1 MRKSLKLFVFP
12 GVLLALGA
20 GCGGQ
25 GSARGA
31 TGETPRAEPAEVR
44 VTPTPA
50 LARAGDASIADVAAK
65 ALPSVVNV
73 ASSRTRKVQNPYSFF
88 FGAPPSERRQEG
100 LGSGVILDASGIVVT
115 NNHVVAE
122 ADEIKV
128 MTQDKREFV
137 AKVLGTDPKSDVA
150 VLKLEGDVR
159 GLVPIGLGD
168 SSELRLGDVVLAIG
182 NPFGVGQ
189 TVTMGIVSAK
199 GRANMGIVDYEDFIQ
214 TDAAINPGN
223 SGGALVNMRGELV
236 GINTAILSR
245 TGGNMGIGFAI
256 PVDMARPIVDAL
268 KTKGRV
274 SRGWLGV
281 SIQDVDQDI
290 AQAMK
295 LPGTGGVLIADVQK
309 DSPGQQGGLQRGDV
323 VTHVD
328 GQSVDSPGTFRN
340 RIAAAGADR
349 SVKLTVLRQGKP
361 VTLSVKLGELPG
373 DEKPPGAQERRD
385 GLEGITVVPL
395 DAKTRR
401 QLNIGDE
408 PRDGVV
414 LSRIVPGSAADRA
427 GLKAGDIVLEVNRT
441 PVKSPEEFEKV
452 YGGAKGT
459 RLVLVYRNGATSFVV
474 VR

>member
-1 MRKSLKLFVFP
+1 MRNSLKLLVLP
-12 GVLLALGA
+12 GVLLALGT

-25 GSARGA
+25 GHARGVS
-31 TGETPRAEPAEVR
+31 GEVKAEPTEVH
-44 VTPTPA
+44 VSPTPA
-50 LARAGDASIADVAAK
+50 LARTGDASIADIAAK

-73 ASSRTRKVQNPYSFF
+73 ASSRTRKVQSPHSFF
-88 FGAPPSERRQEG
+88 FGGQPSEQRQEG

-128 MTQDKREFV
+128 LTQDKREFV

-150 VLKLEGDVR
+150 VLKLEGDTQ
-159 GLVPIGLGD
+159 GLVPLALGN

-245 TGGNMGIGFAI
+245 TGGNVGIGFAI

-281 SIQDVDQDI
+281 AIQDVDQDI
-290 AQAMK
+290 AHAMK
-295 LPGTGGVLIADVQK
+295 LPGAGGVLIADVQA
-309 DSPGQQGGLQRGDV
+309 DSPGKKGGLQRGDV

-328 GQSVDSPGTFRN
+328 GQVVDSPGTFRN
-340 RIAAAGADR
+340 RIAAAGADH
-349 SVKLTVLRQGKP
+349 SVTLTVQRQGKSMSLP
-361 VTLSVKLGELPG
+361 LKLGELPG
-373 DEKPPGAQERRD
+373 EDKGPGAQKHGD
-385 GLEGITVVPL
+385 GLEGLSVAPL
-395 DAKTRR
+395 DANARR
-401 QLNIGDE
+401 QLEIGDE
-408 PRDGVV
+408 PRNGVV
-414 LSRIVPGSAADRA
+414 LRRVVPGSAADRA
-427 GLKAGDIVLEVNRT
+427 GLKAGDVVLEVNRT

-452 YGGAKGT
+452 FGNAQGS
-459 RLVLVYRNGATSFVV
+459 RLLLVYRGGATQFVV

>member
-1 MRKSLKLFVFP
+1 MRNSLKLLMLP
-12 GVLLALGA
+12 GVLLALGT

-25 GSARGA
+25 GHARG
-31 TGETPRAEPAEVR
+31 EVKAEPTEVH
-44 VTPTPA
+44 VSPTPA
-50 LARAGDASIADVAAK
+50 LARTGDASIADIAAK

-73 ASSRTRKVQNPYSFF
+73 ASSRTRKVQNPHSFF
-88 FGAPPSERRQEG
+88 FGGQPSEQRQEG

-128 MTQDKREFV
+128 LTQDKREFV

-150 VLKLEGDVR
+150 VLKLEGDTQ
-159 GLVPIGLGD
+159 GLVPLALGN

-256 PVDMARPIVDAL
+256 PVDMARPIVEAL
-268 KTKGRV
+268 KTKGHV

-281 SIQDVDQDI
+281 AIQDVDQDI
-290 AQAMK
+290 AHAMK
-295 LPGTGGVLIADVQK
+295 LPGAGGVLIADVQA
-309 DSPGQQGGLQRGDV
+309 DSPGQKGGLQRGDV

-328 GQSVDSPGTFRN
+328 GQVVDSPGTFRN
-340 RIAAAGADR
+340 RIAAAGADH
-349 SVKLTVLRQGKP
+349 SVTLTVQRQGKSMSLP
-361 VTLSVKLGELPG
+361 LKLGELPG
-373 DEKPPGAQERRD
+373 EHKGPGAQKP
-385 GLEGITVVPL
+385 GGALEGLSVAPL
-395 DAKTRR
+395 DSSARR
-401 QLNIGDE
+401 QLEIGDE
-408 PRDGVV
+408 PRNGVV
-414 LSRIVPGSAADRA
+414 LRRIVPGSAADRA
-427 GLKAGDIVLEVNRT
+427 GLKAGDVVVEVNRT
-441 PVKSPEEFEKV
+441 PVKSPEEFETV
-452 YGGAKGT
+452 FGNAQGS
-459 RLVLVYRNGATSFVV
+459 RLLLVYRGGATQFVV